1 MAVLCGPFSFI
12 FLYGAWNFL
21 AQERTVLETNKMK
34 LVALFATVAAGASV
48 AFAANAYI
56 NQVGFRPS
64 DPKEFA
70 LVGANGD
77 VEFVNASGQ
86 TALKVTP
93 KAASY
98 WDASGQNV
106 QLVDFSELKAEGK
119 YSIKVGGQ
127 VLRQDLVVKENTFAD
142 VYKAAI
148 KWFYYQRAS
157 MALESSYAGQW
168 SRAAGHTNATVELH
182 NSTGASGTINSTKGW
197 YDAGDYG
204 RYIVN
209 SGITTYTLL
218 SLYEHFPNYFKSL
231 KWNIPADGSLPDLLA
246 EIKWNLDWML
256 TMQASDGSVYHKLT
270 SLGFP
275 GDVMP
280 AQDNSKLYV
289 IGKSAE
295 AAFDFAGVMAVAS
308 RVYKPFDAS
317 YASKCLEAAKKA
329 YSWGSNNMNVHFTAN
344 PSDVSTGAY
353 EGNNA
358 TDEKLFAATELAIA
372 TGDGSYKQ
380 SGTTEYI
387 SYWGDMK
394 GIATYGKATHASV
407 FSDAGEA
414 KQNILKTA
422 DEFVSRTK
430 SGFGVVM
437 AKDDFVW
444 GSNAVASNQGVW
456 LLHAYYLT
464 GDEKYYT
471 AALKVLDYLL
481 GKNPLD
487 MSFVTGYGAK
497 SPMHPHHRPSTSDGV
512 TAPIPGMLVGGPQPG
527 GEDVGSA
534 AEWKCADYR
543 TGQAA
548 TAYTDQQC
556 SYATNEVAIN
566 WNAPLAYL
574 AGALEALNAGH
585 APDFAANGVARKNT
599 TAQSSSSS
607 APQSSSSAPASSS
620 SSQWNPQQSSSSQ
633 WDQPKSSSSQ
643 RNPWVMSSS
652 STTALRPVATEA
664 VSGESAEP
672 RLRVKDY
679 KLFVEKNGKR
689 YDLRGNLLR

>member
-1 MAVLCGPFSFI
+1 MDRF
-12 FLYGAWNFL
+12 
-21 AQERTVLETNKMK
+21 
-34 LVALFATVAAGASV
+34 ASV
-48 AFAANAYI
+48 FFVASAALYVQGVLAANAYI
-56 NQVGFRPS
+56 NQVGFRPADS
-64 DPKEFA
+64 KEFA
-70 LVGANGD
+70 LVGGNGD
-77 VEFVNASGQ
+77 VEIVNTSGQ

-93 KAASY
+93 KAASF

-106 QLVDFSELKAEGK
+106 QLVDFSELKAPGT
-119 YSIKVGGQ
+119 YSIKVGGN
-127 VLRQDLVVKENTFAD
+127 VLRSDLVVKEEPFKD
-142 VYKAAI
+142 VFKAAA

-182 NSTGASGTINSTKGW
+182 NSAGSGTVNSTKGW

-218 SLYEHFPNYFKSL
+218 SLYEHFPEYFKTL
-231 KWNIPADGSLPDLLA
+231 KWNIPADNGLPDLLA

-256 TMQASDGSVYHKLT
+256 TMQASDGAVYHKLT

-308 RVYKPFDAS
+308 RVYKPFDAN
-317 YASKCLEAAKKA
+317 YAGKCLEAAKKA
-329 YSWGSNNMNVHFTAN
+329 YSWGSNNMNVHFAAN

-353 EGNNA
+353 EGDNA
-358 TDEKLFAATELAIA
+358 TDEKLFAGTELAIA

-387 SYWGDMK
+387 SYWGDVA
-394 GIATYGKATHASV
+394 GLATYEKATHPTV
-407 FSDAGEA
+407 FGGDANEA
-414 KQNILKTA
+414 KQKILGTA
-422 DEFVSRTK
+422 DNFVARSQK
-430 SGFGVVM
+430 GFGVVM

-464 GDEKYYT
+464 GEEKYYT

-527 GEDVGSA
+527 GEDIGSA

-585 APDFAANGVARKNT
+585 APEFAANGVARNSGT
-599 TAQSSSSS
+599 QVSSSSEAPSSSSS
-607 APQSSSSAPASSS
+607 AVVSSSGSVGPNSS
-620 SSQWNPQQSSSSQ
+620 SSQWTLSIRKNSGSV
-633 WDQPKSSSSQ
+633 
-643 RNPWVMSSS
+643 N
-652 STTALRPVATEA
+652 LRMTE
-664 VSGESAEP
+664 SP
-672 RLRVKDY
+672 TRFRLEDY
-679 KLFVEKNGKR
+679 RLYVERNGKR
-689 YDLRGNLLR
+689 YGAKGNRLR

>member
-1 MAVLCGPFSFI
+1 MNDI
-12 FLYGAWNFL
+12 K
-21 AQERTVLETNKMK
+21 RI
-34 LVALFATVAAGASV
+34 ALFAIVAAGTSAV
-48 AFAANAYI
+48 FAANAYI
-56 NQVGFRPS
+56 NQVGYRPA

-70 LVGANGD
+70 LVGGNGD
-77 VEFVNASGQ
+77 VEFVNAAGQ

-93 KAASY
+93 KQASY

-106 QLVDFSELKAEGK
+106 QLVDFSDLKAAGT
-119 YSIKVGGQ
+119 YSVKVGGS
-127 VLRQDLVVKENTFAD
+127 VLRQDLKIADRTFD
-142 VYKAAI
+142 SVFKAAA

-168 SRAAGHTNATVELH
+168 ARAAGHTNATAELH
-182 NSTGASGTINSTKGW
+182 NSTGASGTIQSSKGW

-256 TMQASDGSVYHKLT
+256 TMQANDGSVYHKLT

-295 AAFDFAGVMAVAS
+295 AAFDFAGVMALAS

-317 YASKCLEAAKKA
+317 YANQCLEAAKKA
-329 YSWGSNNMNVHFTAN
+329 YTWGSNNMNVHFAAN
-344 PSDVSTGAY
+344 PSGVETGDY
-353 EGNNA
+353 KGTDA
-358 TDEKLFAATELAIA
+358 TDEKLFAATELAIT
-372 TGDGSYKQ
+372 TGDASYKQ
-380 SGTTEYI
+380 SGSTEYI

-414 KQNILKTA
+414 KQKILGTA
-422 DEFVSRTK
+422 DEFVNRSQK
-430 SGFGVVM
+430 GFGVVM

-464 GDEKYYT
+464 GQEKYYT

-487 MSFVTGYGAK
+487 MSFVTGYGTK

-574 AGALEALNAGH
+574 AGALEAINAGH
-585 APDFAANGVARKNT
+585 APDFAVSGVARNNA
-599 TAQSSSSS
+599 TAQSSSSV
-607 APQSSSSAPASSS
+607 APNSSS
-620 SSQWNPQQSSSSQ
+620 SSISVPPSSSSVSP
-633 WDQPKSSSSQ
+633 WSSSSVWGPA
-643 RNPWVMSSS
+643 NSSS
-652 STTALRPVATEA
+652 STLAIWDIGYEAGSGLNASPKLRM
-664 VSGESAEP
+664 
-672 RLRVKDY
+672 KDH
-679 KLFVEKNGKR
+679 KLFVEKSGKR
-689 YDLRGNLLR
+689 YDLLGNRLH